1 MRLRRYL
8 LLSAA
13 VLVAL
18 AVLAVAAARSAH
30 DVAAER
36 AAGLTRTLA
45 EQIESFKAHARYL
58 AKRPV
63 EDIERHL
70 RNFEGLAGVRIYSAD
85 GVLRIERHDYVVAR
99 VHDKKLP
106 YPPSGF
112 PEEPEVSDFEDD
124 KNRLDVHPSL
134 RTVLHY
140 SVVRTDGTG
149 MVLTVYAEPFLRVL
163 RDAGAER
170 IDKDHTVYVSAT
182 PAGVL
187 PYLGVGILILG
198 LAAGLVWL
206 SERQLRAQQRAALD
220 KELAHSE
227 RLQSLGLLT
236 AGIAHEINNPLEG
249 IGNWLA
255 LGDSEKANEGLEKIR
270 RIVSD
275 LLNFARARPPDD
287 DPEGTAD
294 LRDCVQKAC
303 DLARLGRMVT
313 DDRLPADTLVRGAPH
328 ALEQV
333 FLNVL
338 LNARQAG
345 ASRVEISA
353 ASGAERVRVYFDDDG
368 PGIAEKDLPHLFDPF
383 FSRSGG
389 TGLGLS
395 VSYGLVRAMGGT
407 MLATRGRGG
416 GTRLT
421 IELLAK

>member
-1 MRLRRYL
+1 MKPGWLQSTSRLQ
-8 LLSAA
+8 
-13 VLVAL
+13 
-18 AVLAVAAARSAH
+18 
-30 DVAAER
+30 
-36 AAGLTRTLA
+36 
-45 EQIESFKAHARYL
+45 QIESFRENARYL

-70 RNFEGLAGVRIYSAD
+70 RNFKGLACVRIYSED

-99 VHDKKLP
+99 VHDRRLS
-106 YPPSGF
+106 YPPLGF

-124 KNRLDVHPSL
+124 EDRLDVHPSL

-140 SVVRTDGTG
+140 SVVRTDGTD
-149 MVLTVYAEPFLRVL
+149 MVLTVYAEPFLKTL

-170 IDKDHTVYVSAT
+170 IAKDHTVYVSAA
-182 PAGVL
+182 PGDVL
-187 PYLGVGILILG
+187 PYLGVGSLILG

-206 SERQLRAQQRAALD
+206 SERQLRAQRRAALD

-227 RLQSLGLLT
+227 RLKSLGLLT

-249 IGNWLA
+249 IGNWLE
-255 LGDSEKANEGLEKIR
+255 LGDTGKAREGLQKIR
-270 RIVSD
+270 RIVGD
-275 LLNFARARPPDD
+275 LLNFARARPSDD
-287 DPEGTAD
+287 DSEGTVD
-294 LRDCVQKAC
+294 LKACVQKAC

-313 DDRLPADTLVRGAPH
+313 DDRLPSNILVRGASH

-345 ASRVEISA
+345 ASRVEILA
-353 ASGAERVRVYFDDDG
+353 ACDAERVRVHFDDDG

-383 FSRSGG
+383 FTRSGG

-395 VSYGLVRAMGGT
+395 VSHGLVRAMGGT
-407 MLATRGRGG
+407 MLATRSRGG